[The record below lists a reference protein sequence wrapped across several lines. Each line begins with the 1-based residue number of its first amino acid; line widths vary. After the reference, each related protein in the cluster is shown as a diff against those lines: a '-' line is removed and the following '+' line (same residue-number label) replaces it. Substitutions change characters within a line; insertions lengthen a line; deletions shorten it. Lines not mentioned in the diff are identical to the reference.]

1 MIMTLF
7 QKYEYV
13 NQDFLKSK
21 LYQLGDIP
29 SDKAAADEYFQKAIK
44 YASEFM
50 LRYENKGR
58 FIEEYSKSIVKD
70 FMESI
75 DREYKRKFGKGGKA

>member
-70 FMESI
+70 YMDSI
-75 DREYKRKFGKGGKA
+75 EKLYKEIYGNDNK